1 MILSVRDLS
10 VGFRARG
17 RDLVAVDRLSF
28 EVAEGESFVII
39 GESGS
44 GKSLTGMSIVGL
56 QPPNAFV
63 SGSIRFRGTELLG
76 RPDAELRK
84 VRGKDIGLIYQDPL
98 GSLNPVWPVGDQIA
112 EAITAHGLG
121 NRAAARRR
129 AVELLDRVHIPDPA
143 RVAAAYPHEISG
155 GMRQRAMIAMALA
168 AGPSLLIA
176 DEPTTALD
184 VTIKAQMLELI
195 TELRREFSLTVVLI
209 THDMGVV
216 AEIADRIMVMYAGRI
231 AEIGPADAIMQRPSH
246 PYTAAL
252 MLSAMISEADA
263 KADLNAIEGTAPA
276 LTGFPAGCRF
286 HPRCPRAADDCRV
299 AQPPLRANGAVSL
312 ACHHPLAGIEGF
324 GGAGLEAV
332 S

>member
-1 MILSVRDLS
+1 
-10 VGFRARG
+10 
-17 RDLVAVDRLSF
+17 
-28 EVAEGESFVII
+28 
-39 GESGS
+39 
-44 GKSLTGMSIVGL
+44 
-56 QPPNAFV
+56 
-63 SGSIRFRGTELLG
+63 
-76 RPDAELRK
+76 
-84 VRGKDIGLIYQDPL
+84 
-98 GSLNPVWPVGDQIA
+98 
-112 EAITAHGLG
+112 
-121 NRAAARRR
+121 
-129 AVELLDRVHIPDPA
+129 
-143 RVAAAYPHEISG
+143 
-155 GMRQRAMIAMALA
+155 MRQRAMIAMALA

-216 AEIADRIMVMYAGRI
+216 AEIADRIMVMYAGRV

-263 KADLNAIEGTAPA
+263 KADLNAIEGTAPP
-276 LTGFPAGCRF
+276 LTGFPPGCRF
-286 HPRCPRAADDCRV
+286 NPRCPRAADDCRV
-299 AQPPLRANGAVSL
+299 AQPPLRASGAVSL